1 MQSEAVLERQLLLR
15 RESPV
20 WPFAWRGLLPT
31 AALAL
36 TMLFAVGPV
45 ARNWIQGTVERETRA
60 QLDAAGFHWVT
71 LAVSGQRVTLS
82 GEAPS
87 AAAGEQALAAAR
99 AATCPTWTGRRTCA
113 ASVAA
118 NFTVAPPLPAALPA
132 AAAAETC
139 QRSLASV
146 LAGEQIR
153 FARDSA
159 VIGTRSGRLL
169 DRLADEARGCR
180 GVIRIEG
187 YTDSAGRP
195 AANRALSRAR
205 AAAVRD
211 ALIARG
217 IPAERLEARGFGS
230 ARPIVSNHTAKGR
243 ARNRRIEFHAVA
255 AGRR

>member
-1 MQSEAVLERQLLLR
+1 MQSESVLERHLLLR
-15 RESPV
+15 RESPG
-20 WPFAWRGLLPT
+20 WPFVWRGLVPA

-36 TMLFAVGPV
+36 TVIFAAGPA
-45 ARNWIQGTVERETRA
+45 ARNWIQRTVERETRT

-87 AAAGEQALAAAR
+87 AAAAGQALAAAR
-99 AATCPTWTGRRTCA
+99 AATCPSWAGRGTCA
-113 ASVAA
+113 VSVAGH
-118 NFTVAPPLPAALPA
+118 FTLAPPVPAALPA
-132 AAAAETC
+132 PATAASCE
-139 QRSLASV
+139 RSLASV
-146 LAGEQIR
+146 VAGEQIR

-159 VIGTRSGRLL
+159 VIGARSGRLL
-169 DRLADEARGCR
+169 DRLAEEARGCP
-180 GVIRIEG
+180 GIIRIEG

-205 AAAVRD
+205 AAAVRA

-217 IPAERLEARGFGS
+217 IPAGRLEARGFGS
-230 ARPIVSNHTAKGR
+230 ARPIASNHTARGR

-255 AGRR
+255 ADRN